1 MTSYQD
7 RVLARYATEAVL
19 VTAVLRLPLIALIAL
34 LGTVVDVDHWEPV
47 AFRVI
52 LGIYAVMATVWLL
65 EAVRRP
71 VGRWA
76 GWASTTVDLIMVIAL
91 CAASGGATS
100 YLLPVFFLLP
110 VAVAFQYRPAL
121 TAALGTCTAVAYF
134 LVYLFYAVRDDHVDL
149 PNVVYLYLGF
159 LLWLTVA
166 TTGLSFVLVRRA
178 RTVVSLLDVRR
189 QLVTEALSAEEN
201 ERQRL
206 AEELHDGPLQNVL
219 AARFDV
225 EEARENNADPAL
237 AAAEAA
243 LRETAIQLRSSVT
256 SLHPQVLAQLG
267 LSAAVKEL
275 TEKMAARSGYEVHSR
290 IDDVGHPDCQS
301 LIYKVARELLVN
313 IDKHADA
320 GNVKISVLQSDSQIV
335 LTVEDDGVG
344 FDTAVLTTR
353 VGEGHIGL
361 ASLYLRVES
370 LGGTFDLTS
379 EPGVGTRARV
389 ALPID

>member
-1 MTSYQD
+1 MSSYQD

-47 AFRVI
+47 VFRII
-52 LGIYAVMATVWLL
+52 LALYAVTATVWLF

-71 VGRWA
+71 AGRWA
-76 GWASTTVDLIMVIAL
+76 GWASTTVDLVMVIAL

-121 TAALGTCTAVAYF
+121 TAALGTSTAAAYF

-189 QLVTEALSAEEN
+189 QLVTEALGAEEN

-225 EEARENNADPAL
+225 EEARETSDDPAL

-267 LSAAVKEL
+267 LSAAVREL
-275 TEKMAARSGYEVHSR
+275 VDKMAARAGYEVR
-290 IDDVGHPDCQS
+290 AQIEDVGHPSCQS

-320 GNVKISVLQSDSQIV
+320 SHVSITLRQTDSSIE
-335 LTVEDDGVG
+335 LTVQDDGIG
-344 FDTAVLTTR
+344 FDTAVLSKR

-361 ASLYLRVES
+361 ASHYLRVES

-379 EPGVGTRARV
+379 EPGDGTRVRI
-389 ALPID
+389 ALPLD